1 MGDESHNSSKYKREK
16 KSPFDEAKSSLKM
29 LTETNP
35 RRIVLIVLLCF
46 TLVLVPAIA
55 ILVQRNSVKDYPSN
69 YVAELVHNQSIVCQ
83 FPEVIASKLRSTAIT
98 DDDNPVL
105 SSTTSTLSMLTQYL
119 PSMDSL
125 YETGMGFLQSG
136 MAQLK
141 AATDKISSI
150 NDTTITNDTTIITS
164 TTNTTTISTP
174 IIEEQPPQP
183 VIEKSAEIPT
193 VSFDRTRLLK
203 GMTAIVTGSTS
214 GLGKQIAG
222 ELYSMGAHVVVA
234 SRYVSDEN
242 AFVCL
247 SPPEHPV

>member
-1 MGDESHNSSKYKREK
+1 MDGDESPSSSRFSREK
-16 KSPFDEAKSSLKM
+16 KSPFDEAKSSLKK
-29 LTETNP
+29 LSETNP
-35 RRIVLIVLLCF
+35 RRLVLIGFLCF
-46 TLVLVPAIA
+46 TLVLVPVIA
-55 ILVQRNSVKDYPSN
+55 ILVQRNSVQDYPSN
-69 YVAELVHNQSIVCQ
+69 YVAELVHNQSIACQ

-98 DDDNPVL
+98 DDDNPVP

-125 YETGMGFLQSG
+125 YETGMGFLESG

-141 AATDKISSI
+141 AATDKISP
-150 NDTTITNDTTIITS
+150 TTNDTTTITPTTN

-174 IIEEQPPQP
+174 ITKEQPSQP
-183 VIEKSAEIPT
+183 IIEKPIEIPT

-203 GMTAIVTGSTS
+203 GITAIVTGSTS

-222 ELYSMGAHVVVA
+222 ELYSMGAHVIVA

-242 AFVCL
+242 DFYL
-247 SPPEHPV
+247 SD